1 MDCFYWAILV
11 YKQIKLYTQSHAY
24 FIWEIPMPAAY
35 WEQTD
40 PLLLKSRFTSLL
52 WSKYLHSFTENVRK
66 SL

>member
-40 PLLLKSRFTSLL
+40 PLLLKSRFTSFL
-52 WSKYLHSFTENVRK
+52 
-66 SL
+66 